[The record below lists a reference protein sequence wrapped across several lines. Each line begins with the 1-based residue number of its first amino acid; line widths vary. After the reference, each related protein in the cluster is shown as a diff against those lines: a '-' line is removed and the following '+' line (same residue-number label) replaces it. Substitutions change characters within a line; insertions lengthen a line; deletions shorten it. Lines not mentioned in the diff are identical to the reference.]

1 MELNRNLVRRDI
13 HLLKIPVK
21 IKIKIITIISVS
33 QAKIIDKMVT
43 GLTLGMTIY
52 CNSMNNWRANV
63 LSLKLFKT
71 LIVKFKKN
79 DFKRRR

>member
-1 MELNRNLVRRDI
+1 MELNRNLVRREI

-43 GLTLGMTIY
+43 GLTLGMTVY
-52 CNSMNNWRANV
+52 CNSKNNYEGKCPW
-63 LSLKLFKT
+63 S
-71 LIVKFKKN
+71 
-79 DFKRRR
+79 

>member
-1 MELNRNLVRRDI
+1 MELNRNLVRREI

-43 GLTLGMTIY
+43 GLTLGMTVY
-52 CNSMNNWRANV
+52 CNSINNFEG
-63 LSLKLFKT
+63 KCP
-71 LIVKFKKN
+71 
-79 DFKRRR
+79 

>member
-1 MELNRNLVRRDI
+1 MELNRNLVRREI

-43 GLTLGMTIY
+43 GLTLGMTVY
-52 CNSMNNWRANV
+52 CNSINNFEGKC
-63 LSLKLFKT
+63 L
-71 LIVKFKKN
+71 
-79 DFKRRR
+79 

>member
-1 MELNRNLVRRDI
+1 MELNRNLVRREI